1 MSQIVGFYQTKS
13 EAERVRDEL
22 ISSGFGRT
30 DVKLF
35 CNTGSGASTT
45 GARNDDPGFWE
56 SLKEMFGMADEE
68 DRQLYAEAARR
79 GSCGVAVDADD
90 DAEVRRATEIMQRGK
105 VMDLDTHATEW
116 RKSGWQGGATTT
128 STAAATTRSAGT
140 AATGMANR
148 TTTTGTTGTTAAAS
162 TAGQSR
168 EAIPVVEEQLQ
179 VGKRVVQGGG
189 VRIHSRVTER
199 PVQEQVNLREE
210 HVNVERRRVDRPLTD
225 ADKAAAFRERT
236 IEATETV
243 ERPVVNKEA
252 RVVEEVVVNKDV
264 RQRTETVNDTVRR
277 TDVEVDRTP
286 GANAAA
292 STTAFNDP
300 DRFASEIASDARY
313 RNRDWMTVEPDA
325 RRTFEQQY
333 PGSKWEQ
340 FKDAIHRGYE
350 KVRQKV

>member
-35 CNTGSGASTT
+35 CSTSSGTSATGT
-45 GARNDDPGFWE
+45 RNDDPGFWE

-90 DAEVRRATEIMQRGK
+90 DAEVRRATEILQRGK

-116 RKSGWQGGATTT
+116 RKSGWQGGATT
-128 STAAATTRSAGT
+128 AGAGATT

-148 TTTTGTTGTTAAAS
+148 TTTTATTAAAS

-210 HVNVERRRVDRPLTD
+210 HVNVERRKVDRPLTD

-243 ERPVVNKEA
+243 ERPVVSKEV

-286 GANAAA
+286 GANVAA
-292 STTAFNDP
+292 SGAACNDP
-300 DRFASEIASDARY
+300 DRFASEIAADARY

-325 RRTFEQQY
+325 RRTFEQRY